1 MRRSLGESPE
11 EPFGMHASV
20 TRVSTFDQRI
30 ENATVVAE
38 EMLGWLREI
47 DGFKGL
53 LTLSTK
59 GTTLG
64 LTFWESREVAE
75 RHRATRM
82 QFLDRMTSVADVEV
96 EETVDYVVTFAHL
109 GPMTS
114 GLDEEFKSQA

>member
-1 MRRSLGESPE
+1 MDVRRWVGEFPGAI
-11 EPFGMHASV
+11 GMHASV
-20 TRVSTFDQRI
+20 TRVSTFDQPI

-53 LTLSTK
+53 LTLSTQ

-96 EETVDYVVTFAHL
+96 EETVEYVVTFAHL
-109 GPMTS
+109 GPMTT
-114 GLDEEFKSQA
+114 